1 METRL
6 CWQKSFWEAVCVD
19 LDVANY
25 LKGFSFRENEKEKLT
40 LDFVPGRITQIEYF
54 TAGGHCIPKYV
65 NEFWTAKQ
73 RQASSLQEISYRA
86 CFKPQLPRFFINLL
100 SKKNDLVYDPFSGR
114 GTTVLEAGMMG
125 RRVISNDINPLS
137 RILAEPR
144 FSVPSLLALKK
155 RLAELP
161 VDYSLRAERD
171 LSMFYH
177 QRTEAEIVSLKSYLQ
192 QRYKSGEE
200 DDLDRWI
207 RMVATNR
214 LTGHSPGF
222 FSVYTLPPN
231 QAVTPERQMKINRQ
245 RKQKPPYRDTKQIIL
260 KKSRSLMRNLTFE
273 QAQSLQKAAGTAL
286 FLEKEARS
294 TPEIQ
299 PGSVQLTV
307 TSPPFLDIVQYSRD
321 NWLRCWF
328 NALDLEQIEAK
339 ITMSRKIEE
348 WTAVMDKVFRELFR
362 ITKKK
367 GWVAFEVGEIRRGKI
382 NLEEYVVPLG
392 LGTGFTCEGVLINQ
406 QEFTKT
412 SNIWGINNNS
422 SGTNTNRIILFKK
435 QA

>member
-1 METRL
+1 M
-6 CWQKSFWEAVCVD
+6 D